1 MDKFAVDLTNTP
13 GAYYLLAY
21 FLSSCLYI
29 SMNPKRMKGW
39 KLYGVQLLF
48 FIILGSF
55 IIVTDQIMV
64 ALFVP
69 CVLIEIFILWLS
81 IYVCCDMDWK
91 KAAYFCVRV
100 FILGEFAASL
110 EWQLFYYGLMNLQVE
125 LNVGW
130 NLLFLVS
137 SHTLVFGIMY
147 FLERRYKERNTS
159 FYVSGKDLWVSIF
172 LGIIVYVISNISY
185 VFENTPFSSRFP
197 AEIFIIRTLA
207 DFGGVGILFAYHMQL
222 QELNMKLER
231 DYLQNILYMQY
242 ENYRI
247 SEESIA
253 LVNQK
258 YHDLKHQIALLRTS
272 SGTDEKNT
280 YLDQLEQEIKTY
292 EASNKTGN
300 KVLDTILTTKSLQC
314 QNQGISLTC
323 VADAKEIDF
332 MHPMD
337 ISALFGNALDNA
349 MESVKKISDMERRL
363 IHLSVVKQ
371 KGFVRIKIENCYE
384 GELEFEDGI
393 PKTTKS
399 NKKYHG
405 FGIKSIKRI
414 VEKYNG
420 SVTVN
425 TQDGWFEL
433 RILIPR

>member
-48 FIILGSF
+48 LIILGNF

-272 SGTDEKNT
+272 SGMDEKNT